1 MLLQKERE
9 EIVAY
14 GKKMISSG
22 LTKGTGGNISIFN
35 REQGLVAI
43 SPSGLEYYE
52 TKPEDVVIL
61 NLDGEVVE
69 GERKPSSELDMHLIY
84 YRKREDINALVHTH
98 SPYAKTIAS
107 LGWELP
113 AVSYLIAFAE
123 PNVRCAPYETFGTK
137 QLAEVAF
144 EGMIDRRAVLL
155 ANHGLIAGA
164 NNIKWHLPLR
174 KKLSFVHKFIIKRK
188 ASENRSYCQKMRW
201 RIWRRSL
208 KGMGSR
214 MKQRHPQER
223 S

>member
-14 GKKMISSG
+14 GRKMISSG

-35 REQGLVAI
+35 RERGLVAI
-43 SPSGLEYYE
+43 SPSGLDYYE
-52 TKPEDVVIL
+52 TTPVDVVIL

-84 YRKREDINALVHTH
+84 YRNREDINALVHTH

-113 AVSYLIAFAE
+113 AVSYLIAFAG

-137 QLAEVAF
+137 QLAEAAF
-144 EGMIDRRAVLL
+144 EGMINRRAVLL

-164 NNIKWHLPLR
+164 NNIKMAFTVAEEIEFCAQIYYQTKSVGEPKLLPEDEMENLA
-174 KKLSFVHKFIIKRK
+174 KKF
-188 ASENRSYCQKMRW
+188 EGY
-201 RIWRRSL
+201 
-208 KGMGSR
+208 G
-214 MKQRHPQER
+214 QR
-223 S
+223 

>member
-43 SPSGLEYYE
+43 SPSGLDYYE
-52 TKPEDVVIL
+52 TTPEDVVIL
-61 NLDGEVVE
+61 NLDGEVIE

-84 YRKREDINALVHTH
+84 YRNREDINALVHTH

-113 AVSYLIAFAE
+113 AVSYLIAFAG
-123 PNVRCAPYETFGTK
+123 PNVRCASYETFGTM
-137 QLAEVAF
+137 QLAEAAF

-155 ANHGLIAGA
+155 ANHGLMAGA
-164 NNIKWHLPLR
+164 NNIKMAFTIAEEIEFCAQIYYQTKSVGEPKLLPEDEMENLA
-174 KKLSFVHKFIIKRK
+174 KKF
-188 ASENRSYCQKMRW
+188 EGYGQ
-201 RIWRRSL
+201 
-208 KGMGSR
+208 
-214 MKQRHPQER
+214 Q
-223 S
+223 

>member
-1 MLLQKERE
+1 
-9 EIVAY
+9 
-14 GKKMISSG
+14 MISSG

-84 YRKREDINALVHTH
+84 YRNREDINALVHTH

-113 AVSYLIAFAE
+113 AVSYLIAFAG
-123 PNVRCAPYETFGTK
+123 RMF
-137 QLAEVAF
+137 
-144 EGMIDRRAVLL
+144 AV
-155 ANHGLIAGA
+155 H
-164 NNIKWHLPLR
+164 
-174 KKLSFVHKFIIKRK
+174 
-188 ASENRSYCQKMRW
+188 
-201 RIWRRSL
+201 
-208 KGMGSR
+208 R
-214 MKQRHPQER
+214 MKHLVR
-223 S
+223 SN

>member
-14 GKKMISSG
+14 GRKMISSG

-43 SPSGLEYYE
+43 SPSGLDYYE
-52 TKPEDVVIL
+52 TTPVDVVIL

-84 YRKREDINALVHTH
+84 YRNREDINALVHTH

-113 AVSYLIAFAE
+113 AVSYLITFAG

-137 QLAEVAF
+137 QLAEAAF
-144 EGMIDRRAVLL
+144 EGMINRRAVLL

-164 NNIKWHLPLR
+164 NNIKMAFTVAEEIEFCAQIYYQTKSVGEPKLLPEDEMENLA
-174 KKLSFVHKFIIKRK
+174 KKF
-188 ASENRSYCQKMRW
+188 EGYGQ
-201 RIWRRSL
+201 
-208 KGMGSR
+208 
-214 MKQRHPQER
+214 Q
-223 S
+223 

>member
-1 MLLQKERE
+1 
-9 EIVAY
+9 
-14 GKKMISSG
+14 
-22 LTKGTGGNISIFN
+22 
-35 REQGLVAI
+35 
-43 SPSGLEYYE
+43 
-52 TKPEDVVIL
+52 
-61 NLDGEVVE
+61 
-69 GERKPSSELDMHLIY
+69 MHLIY

-113 AVSYLIAFAE
+113 AVSYLIAFAG

-137 QLAEVAF
+137 QLAEAAF

-164 NNIKWHLPLR
+164 NNIKWRLLLQKR
-174 KKLSFVHKFIIKRK
+174 LSFVLKFIIKRK
-188 ASENRSYCQKMRW
+188 ALGNQSYCQKMRW

-208 KGMGSR
+208 KGMGSSR
-214 MKQRHPQER
+214 MKQNTLKK